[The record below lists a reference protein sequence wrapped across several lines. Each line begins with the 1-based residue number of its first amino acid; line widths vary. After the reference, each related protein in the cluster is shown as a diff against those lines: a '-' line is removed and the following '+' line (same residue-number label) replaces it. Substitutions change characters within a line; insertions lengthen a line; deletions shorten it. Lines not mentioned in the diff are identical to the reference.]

1 VASHPAHHDAPAG
14 ARQPDRLAPRPA
26 PPEALRADAVW
37 DRPAGTAR
45 PLDLIYVLPHHNLTG
60 GMKILLEH
68 VRRLRQRGHRVRAA
82 YRGFARTAIPEWSD
96 VETDGEIVHGVH
108 DPLGPALGGADAVV
122 VGWYQSLFECA
133 GASSPLVYFEQG
145 HEILFGDV
153 RQDAES
159 QALADQFD
167 AALHLPVPVAAVS
180 HHVGAVLR
188 ARFGRRATCWFNGID
203 LERFRPDGHAPG
215 RKVLLVGHP
224 ALPFK
229 GFQTALEA
237 LAAAWRAG
245 TRFEVTWVSQKP
257 VEVTGVPF
265 PLWNVVSPPQD
276 QLPGIYRRHDLFL
289 FTSRYEAFPLPPI
302 EAMASGVPVVAT
314 QCGGISTYALAGH
327 DAVLCPVDDVASLA
341 RAVSHVLA
349 DPETGRRLSARG
361 RAAAERFGWNSAL
374 DAIEA
379 SLRRVAG
386 GSSSSD
392 RPSRSASS
400 KAGPP

>member
-1 VASHPAHHDAPAG
+1 MSAAAATAPPL
-14 ARQPDRLAPRPA
+14 RDRLAPHPA
-26 PPEALRADAVW
+26 PPEALRADGTW
-37 DRPAGTAR
+37 DLPDAPAR
-45 PLDLIYVLPHHNLTG
+45 PLDLIYLLPHHNLTG

-82 YRGFARTAIPEWSD
+82 YRGYGKRAIPDWSD
-96 VETDGEIVHGVH
+96 VETDGEILGPI
-108 DPLGPALGGADAVV
+108 DAPLGPRLAGADAVV

-133 GASSPLVYFEQG
+133 GAPSPLVYFEQG
-145 HEILFGDV
+145 HEVLFGDV
-153 RQDAES
+153 REDAES
-159 QALADQFD
+159 QALAAQFD
-167 AALHLPVPVAAVS
+167 QALHLPVPVAAVS

-188 ARFGRRATCWFNGID
+188 ARFGRRAAVWPNGID

-229 GFQTALEA
+229 GFRTALEA
-237 LAAAWRAG
+237 LAGAWRAG

-257 VEVTGVPF
+257 VEVSGVPF

-276 QLPGIYRRHDLFL
+276 QLPGIYRRHDLLL

-314 QCGGISTYALAGH
+314 QSGGIATYALAGH
-327 DAVLCPVDDVASLA
+327 DAVLCPVNDAASLA
-341 RAVSHVLA
+341 RAVSAVLS

-361 RAAAERFGWNSAL
+361 RAAAERFGWDAAL
-374 DAIEA
+374 DAIEG
-379 SLRRVAG
+379 SLRRVAAG
-386 GSSSSD
+386 ASASRRPARG
-392 RPSRSASS
+392 PSRTTGS
-400 KAGPP
+400 P